1 MNRNEGETAM
11 DGEIATDQTI
21 ALKEWA
27 VAVKAL
33 TDGKQ
38 IMVLRKGG
46 IAEETRDFRLKSPR
60 FYLLPAYEHQKPELL
75 KEAYRD
81 DLREVL
87 ASRAPESPTV
97 EIAAYAEAADDIE
110 IHDQETVDL
119 LANYHIWTDTFTEER
134 LKWKRKLPLHLL
146 LLRVYKLEQPVSL
159 PMRDA
164 YTGCK
169 SWVDLERFPADA
181 AARPVLSDEAFAR
194 QAEEIRRAIG
204 K

>member
-1 MNRNEGETAM
+1 ME
-11 DGEIATDQTI
+11 QKI

-46 IAEETRDFRLKSPR
+46 IAEETRDFQLKSPR
-60 FYLLPAYEHQKPELL
+60 FFLLPAYEHQKPELL
-75 KEAYRD
+75 KEAYKD
-81 DLREVL
+81 DLRTVSE
-87 ASRAPESPTV
+87 SWAPGSPTV
-97 EIAAYAEAADDIE
+97 EIASYAEAVDDIE
-110 IHDQETVDL
+110 IYDQETVDR
-119 LANYHIWTDTFTEER
+119 LASFHIWTDTFTEDR
-134 LKWKRKLPLHLL
+134 LKWKRKQPLHLL
-146 LLRVYKLEQPVSL
+146 LLRVHKLERPVSL

-169 SWVDLERFPADA
+169 SWVDLEFLPADA
-181 AARPVLSDEAFAR
+181 AARPVLDDEEFDR
-194 QAEEIRRAIG
+194 QAAEIRRAVA